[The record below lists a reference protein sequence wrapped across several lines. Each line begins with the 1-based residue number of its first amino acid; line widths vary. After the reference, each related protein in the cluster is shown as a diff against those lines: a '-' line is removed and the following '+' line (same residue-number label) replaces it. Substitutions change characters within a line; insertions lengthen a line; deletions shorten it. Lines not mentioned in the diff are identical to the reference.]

1 MSQQLRGYLRLMRPA
16 NIVTAISDILAGV
29 AIAGYFTGN
38 NEGEIRPLPV
48 VLLVLSTIGLYG
60 GGVVFNDVFDA
71 ELDKIERPE
80 RPIPS
85 GLIQKSGAALLGTVL
100 LLRGIVAACHVHMSF
115 VTPGLIALITAIA
128 ALVY

>member
-38 NEGEIRPLPV
+38 DAGEIQPLPV

-85 GLIQKSGAALLGTVL
+85 GLIAKSGAALLGSVL
-100 LLRGIVAACHVHMSF
+100 LLIGIVAASF
-115 VTPGLIALITAIA
+115 VHQSFIPSGLIAMVPAT
-128 ALVY
+128 

>member
-1 MSQQLRGYLRLMRPA
+1 MAKLIGFLRLMRLA

-29 AIAGYFTGN
+29 AIAAYAMQIEWAN
-38 NEGEIRPLPV
+38 LPLTPLI
-48 VLLVLSTIGLYG
+48 LLVLSTIGLYG

-85 GLIQKSGAALLGTVL
+85 GLVPKNAAAFFATL
-100 LLRGIVAACHVHMSF
+100 LLILAIVAAGFCQ
-115 VTPGLIALITAIA
+115 PKRKWQK
-128 ALVY
+128 